1 MRRGNGALAAA
12 VLPMLALIGI
22 GMGPLT
28 AQSSSQKPVMTI
40 QGPQGIGMR
49 VGPVPAE
56 APRFEAASIR
66 RDASGEMAPTSQG
79 QLVHVTGQRLVATIA
94 LFGPSPTGGARV

>member
-12 VLPMLALIGI
+12 VLPLLALIGI

-40 QGPQGIGMR
+40 EGPQGIGVR
-49 VGPVPAE
+49 VGPVPAD
-56 APRFEAASIR
+56 APRFEAASIAQDFPSR
-66 RDASGEMAPTSQG
+66 SKKSLSRTI
-79 QLVHVTGQRLVATIA
+79 VA
-94 LFGPSPTGGARV
+94 